1 MRAKHRLSSPWAIAA
16 NRGRVSQGRVS
27 LHSGFATL
35 QARRCRD
42 SAKAQSRAFTGK
54 APAAGTANKT
64 AIYCRHVRAWRC
76 AVRRAPARVCCKA
89 RARPAP
95 PGALAEME
103 KGGAGTH
110 TGHGCQAHRLKHYW
124 CVAPGARAH
133 PFQLFS
139 RFAAANLQRCQAGRW
154 LWHSIAVAGH
164 VCANACVCAGVC
176 AGAPATEL
184 EQPPLAFRG
193 LMARSRP

>member
-1 MRAKHRLSSPWAIAA
+1 
-16 NRGRVSQGRVS
+16 
-27 LHSGFATL
+27 
-35 QARRCRD
+35 
-42 SAKAQSRAFTGK
+42 
-54 APAAGTANKT
+54 
-64 AIYCRHVRAWRC
+64 
-76 AVRRAPARVCCKA
+76 VRRAPARVCCKA

-139 RFAAANLQRCQAGRW
+139 RFAASNLQRCQAGRW
-154 LWHSIAVAGH
+154 LLALDSRGRACLRKRMRLRGR
-164 VCANACVCAGVC
+164 VCGRACH
-176 AGAPATEL
+176 GARAATPRIPWPDGKIKTL
-184 EQPPLAFRG
+184 NPKP
-193 LMARSRP
+193 